1 MSEVDYKLSQVAA
14 NEAKSFSM
22 YTIENRAL
30 PSMIDG
36 MKPVQRFYLYSSIVN
51 SKSDFRKVS
60 AVSGV
65 ISDYGYN
72 HGESSAAGS
81 GQLMAADWANN
92 VCLVKGQGNFGTRQK
107 PFAAA
112 ARYTYTK
119 LHENFNKFI
128 KDVEIAPEHFDPEHV
143 PPAFYVPVIP
153 LVLANG
159 ADGVA
164 VGFATSIVPRSVQS
178 LVASC
183 TEYLKSGNLIEPV
196 VSFPKFN
203 GTVDFEDGRYI
214 AKGMYR
220 RKGQTVLIIDE
231 IPPEINHEK
240 YVQHLNDLETDGKI
254 VGYDD
259 DCDESGFKFTVTLK
273 RDFRPTEES
282 IVKMFKLHK
291 PFTENMNVI
300 DWKGK
305 LRNYQKASE
314 LIKDFCDYRLS
325 FLEGRIKHN
334 LQDCQRKQ
342 GILNAK
348 IKLIWCVCDG
358 EVNPMNMKRQEL
370 VGWLESRA
378 KVPTSAAEEA
388 VSMSVYNM
396 TADYLEKLS
405 DDLEKVKKEL
415 DYWNSTTPKEQ
426 FLSDLKAIK

>member
-273 RDFRPTEES
+273 RDFHPTEEN

-314 LIKDFCDYRLS
+314 LIKDFCDYRLK
-325 FLEGRIKHN
+325 FLEGRIKYN
-334 LQDCQRKQ
+334 KEESERKFS
-342 GILNAK
+342 ILTVK
-348 IKLIWCVCDG
+348 VKLINAVCSG
-358 EVNPMNMKRQEL
+358 EVNPMGMKKAELITYVCNNFDASQE
-370 VGWLESRA
+370 
-378 KVPTSAAEEA
+378 AANEA
-388 VSMSVYNM
+388 VSMSIYNM
-396 TADYLEKLS
+396 TADHVDKLR
-405 DDLEKVKKEL
+405 DELKKVQKEVE
-415 DYWNSTTPKEQ
+415 YWSTTTPKAQ
-426 FLSDLKAIK
+426 FISDLKSI